1 MHKAGIDYLGFTVNG
16 ADYINSVSW
25 KVKTDLLTN
34 IDNQDKP
41 MGNIT
46 FNSLI
51 TDNGMT
57 KLNKDLIDLKA
68 AVSYA

>member
-1 MHKAGIDYLGFTVNG
+1 MHKAGIDHLGFTVNG
-16 ADYINSVSW
+16 PDYINSVSW
-25 KVKTDLLTN
+25 KLRTDLLTN

-51 TDNGMT
+51 TDYGMT

-68 AVSYA
+68 AVS